1 LHIKNKFWMMS
12 GILLLGLAGCGRLP
26 TAKVTR
32 APSPTPSV
40 PSPTPKSAST
50 AIIPPMPVQNLE
62 FTDLGA
68 VRKFARFPIW
78 LPEFIPKGLPF
89 YRTYISDYADGSENV
104 SLL

>member
-1 LHIKNKFWMMS
+1 
-12 GILLLGLAGCGRLP
+12 
-26 TAKVTR
+26 
-32 APSPTPSV
+32 
-40 PSPTPKSAST
+40 
-50 AIIPPMPVQNLE
+50 MPVQNLE